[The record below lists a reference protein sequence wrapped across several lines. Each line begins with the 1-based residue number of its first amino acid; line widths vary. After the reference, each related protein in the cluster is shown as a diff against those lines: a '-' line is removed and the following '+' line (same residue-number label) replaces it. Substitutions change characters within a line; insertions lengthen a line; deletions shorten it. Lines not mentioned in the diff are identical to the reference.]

1 MDFSNFDVFSEKASV
16 ADADRV
22 QLLDTELVYPDPD
35 NVRGEIDPA
44 KIDEMAETIRER
56 GQLQPITVAPKDA
69 DGRYRIMF
77 GERRW
82 RACQKLGKQVR
93 AIVSKTDDI
102 EQVRIDQFIENDQ
115 REDLSTADMIRFVT
129 GQVASGRTL
138 AELARAT
145 GRNRTLLTRYQ
156 GLAKAPDYIAA
167 LFGDISMRSA
177 VALTQAAKAN
187 DAATRAFVADTAAED
202 LTVLACERFARD
214 LGAIKTAVPTPA
226 PAPSSPPP
234 RSIEDEKPGASEAK
248 TPDADEGADPAP
260 APTTDEIRDDEADRA
275 LADTPLDPVE
285 ARAATITS
293 EASARPATHKP
304 KPGKPKIER
313 PTIEIEG
320 KRAMVVEALL
330 HFDGE
335 PEPRIVSWR

>member
-1 MDFSNFDVFSEKASV
+1 MDFDNFDVFSDKAGV

-22 QLLDTELVYPDPD
+22 QLLDAELLYPDPE
-35 NVRGEIDPA
+35 NVRSEIDQA
-44 KIDEMAETIRER
+44 KIDEMALTIKER

-69 DGRYRIMF
+69 DGRYRIVM

-82 RACQKLGKQVR
+82 RACQKLGLQVR
-93 AIVSKTDDI
+93 AIVNKTDDI

-129 GQVASGRTL
+129 GQVAKGRTL

-156 GLAKAPDYIAA
+156 GLAKAPGYITA

-177 VALTQAAKAN
+177 VALTQAAKTD
-187 DAATRAFVADTAAED
+187 DAATRAFVANTAAED
-202 LTVLACERFARD
+202 MTVLACEKLARD
-214 LGAIKTAVPTPA
+214 VGAKKTSAPA
-226 PAPSSPPP
+226 PAPAPAPAIDDSV
-234 RSIEDEKPGASEAK
+234 RDV
-248 TPDADEGADPAP
+248 PDADRVSDEASP
-260 APTTDEIRDDEADRA
+260 PTTDEIRDDEADRA
-275 LADTPLDPVE
+275 LDETPVVASELSVAPI
-285 ARAATITS
+285 AAES
-293 EASARPATHKP
+293 PAPRSASRSKPAKS
-304 KPGKPKIER
+304 KVER

-335 PEPRIVSWR
+335 EQPRILSWR

>member
-1 MDFSNFDVFSEKASV
+1 MDFGNFDVFSEKAAV

-22 QLLDTELVYPDPD
+22 QLLDTELVYPDPE
-35 NVRGEIDPA
+35 NVRSEIDPA
-44 KIDEMAETIRER
+44 KIDEMAETINER

-82 RACQKLGKQVR
+82 RACQKLGVQVR
-93 AIVSKTDDI
+93 AIVSKTDDL

-145 GRNRTLLTRYQ
+145 GKNRTLLTRYQ

-167 LFGDISMRSA
+167 LFADISMRSA
-177 VALTQAAKAN
+177 VALAQAART
-187 DAATRAFVADTAAED
+187 DEAATRAFIANTALED
-202 LTVLACERFARD
+202 MTVLACERFAREI
-214 LGAIKTAVPTPA
+214 GAKKTPA
-226 PAPSSPPP
+226 LSPSPAPMT
-234 RSIEDEKPGASEAK
+234 SIEEGEGFTADGIPSEPESGA
-248 TPDADEGADPAP
+248 AP
-260 APTTDEIRDDEADRA
+260 ASALTTNEIRDDEADRA
-275 LADTPLDPVE
+275 MAGTPLEVAEPPAAPVSSD
-285 ARAATITS
+285 RSTPRTS
-293 EASARPATHKP
+293 AKP
-304 KPGKPKIER
+304 KPGKPKVER

-320 KRAMVVEALL
+320 KRAIVVEALL

-335 PEPRIVSWR
+335 SEPRILSWR

>member
-1 MDFSNFDVFSEKASV
+1 MTDFSGFDVFSEKAAV

-22 QLLDTELVYPDPD
+22 QLLDPELVYPDPE
-35 NVRGEIDPA
+35 NVRSEIDPA
-44 KIDEMAETIRER
+44 KIDEMAETIKER

-69 DGRYRIMF
+69 EGRYRIMY

-82 RACQKLGKQVR
+82 RACQKLGVQVR
-93 AIVSKTDDI
+93 AIVSKTDDV

-129 GQVASGRTL
+129 GQVAKGRSL

-167 LFGDISMRSA
+167 LFADISMRSA
-177 VALTQAAKAN
+177 VALAQAAKTD
-187 DAATRAFVADTAAED
+187 DAATRAFVANTAAED
-202 LTVLACERFARD
+202 MTVLACERFAREV
-214 LGAIKTAVPTPA
+214 GAKKSAPKPAPSPTPQAETTPATGEDDPAAGEGGEAAPTTDVIRDEEADRAMDEVPVPVGPALADGAFAEAPA
-226 PAPSSPPP
+226 PAPRSPSKS
-234 RSIEDEKPGASEAK
+234 R
-248 TPDADEGADPAP
+248 
-260 APTTDEIRDDEADRA
+260 
-275 LADTPLDPVE
+275 
-285 ARAATITS
+285 
-293 EASARPATHKP
+293 
-304 KPGKPKIER
+304 PGKQRVER

-330 HFDGE
+330 HFEDE
-335 PEPRIVSWR
+335 AEPRIVSWR

>member
-1 MDFSNFDVFSEKASV
+1 MTDFTGFDVFSEKAAV

-22 QLLDTELVYPDPD
+22 QLLDTELLYPDPE
-35 NVRGEIDPA
+35 NVRSHIDDA
-44 KIDEMAETIRER
+44 TIDEMAETIKER

-82 RACQKLGKQVR
+82 RACRKLGVQVR
-93 AIVSKTDDI
+93 AIVNKTDDI

-129 GQVASGRTL
+129 GQVAKGRSL

-167 LFGDISMRSA
+167 LFADISMRSA
-177 VALTQAAKAN
+177 VALTQAAKT
-187 DAATRAFVADTAAED
+187 DDVATRAFVANTPAED
-202 LTVLACERFARD
+202 MTVLACERFAREV
-214 LGAIKTAVPTPA
+214 GAKKSAPKPEPA
-226 PAPSSPPP
+226 PVQEAPPP
-234 RSIEDEKPGASEAK
+234 SRDPEASS
-248 TPDADEGADPAP
+248 DPAPVIASP
-260 APTTDEIRDDEADRA
+260 APTTEDIREEQADRV
-275 LADTPLDPVE
+275 LDEVQAPAVSVTTE
-285 ARAATITS
+285 APAPRAMS
-293 EASARPATHKP
+293 KP
-304 KPGKPKIER
+304 KSGKQRVER

-320 KRAMVVEALL
+320 KRAMVVEALV

-335 PEPRIVSWR
+335 AEPRIVSWR

>member
-1 MDFSNFDVFSEKASV
+1 MTDFSGFDVFSEKAAV

-22 QLLDTELVYPDPD
+22 QLLDPELVYPDPE

-44 KIDEMAETIRER
+44 KIDEMAETIKER

-69 DGRYRIMF
+69 EGRYRIMY

-82 RACQKLGKQVR
+82 RACQKLGVQVR
-93 AIVSKTDDI
+93 AIVSKTDDV

-129 GQVASGRTL
+129 GQVAKGRSL

-167 LFGDISMRSA
+167 LFADVSMRSA
-177 VALTQAAKAN
+177 VALTQAAKTD
-187 DAATRAFVADTAAED
+187 DAATRAFIANTAAED
-202 LTVLACERFARD
+202 MTVLACERFAREV
-214 LGAIKTAVPTPA
+214 GAKKSASKSAPA
-226 PAPSSPPP
+226 PAPEPEAPPSTGQDDSTP
-234 RSIEDEKPGASEAK
+234 AEGGEA
-248 TPDADEGADPAP
+248 
-260 APTTDEIRDDEADRA
+260 APTTDVIRDDEADRA
-275 LADTPLDPVE
+275 MDEVPVPVGPAQAD
-285 ARAATITS
+285 S
-293 EASARPATHKP
+293 ASAVTPAPAPRSASRPKA
-304 KPGKPKIER
+304 GKQRVER

-330 HFDGE
+330 HFEDE
-335 PEPRIVSWR
+335 AEPRIVSWR

>member
-1 MDFSNFDVFSEKASV
+1 MDFDNFDVFSDKAGV

-22 QLLDTELVYPDPD
+22 QLLDAELLYPDPE
-35 NVRGEIDPA
+35 NVRSEIDQA
-44 KIDEMAETIRER
+44 KIDEMALTIKER

-69 DGRYRIMF
+69 DGRYRIVM

-82 RACQKLGKQVR
+82 RACQKLGVQVR
-93 AIVSKTDDI
+93 AIVNKTDDI

-129 GQVASGRTL
+129 GQVAKGRSL

-156 GLAKAPDYIAA
+156 GLAKAPDYITA

-177 VALTQAAKAN
+177 VALTQAAKTD
-187 DAATRAFVADTAAED
+187 DAATRAFVANTAAED
-202 LTVLACERFARD
+202 MTVLACEKFARD
-214 LGAIKTAVPTPA
+214 VGAKKTSAPA
-226 PAPSSPPP
+226 PAPAIDDGE
-234 RSIEDEKPGASEAK
+234 RDARDAV
-248 TPDADEGADPAP
+248 PDADQVSDETSQ
-260 APTTDEIRDDEADRA
+260 PTTDEIRDNEADRA
-275 LADTPLDPVE
+275 LNETPV
-285 ARAATITS
+285 AAS
-293 EASARPATHKP
+293 ELSVAPIAAESPAPRSASRSKPAKS
-304 KPGKPKIER
+304 KVER

-335 PEPRIVSWR
+335 EQPRILSWR

>member
-1 MDFSNFDVFSEKASV
+1 MTDFSGFDVFSEKAAV
-16 ADADRV
+16 AEADRV
-22 QLLDTELVYPDPD
+22 QLLEPELLYPDPE
-35 NVRGEIDPA
+35 NVRSEIDPA
-44 KIDEMAETIRER
+44 AIDELAASIKER
-56 GQLQPITVAPKDA
+56 GLLQPITVAPKDA

-82 RACQKLGKQVR
+82 RACQKLGMQVR

-129 GQVASGRTL
+129 GEVAKGRTL

-156 GLAKAPDYIAA
+156 GLAKAPEYIAA

-177 VALTQAAKAN
+177 VALVQAAKID
-187 DAATRAFVADTAAED
+187 DAATRAFVTNTAAED
-202 LTVLACERFARD
+202 MTVLACERFAREV
-214 LGAIKTAVPTPA
+214 GAKKSTPKPAPTTQAEAPSPPAESEPEASGVNPAPPSTETIRDEEADRALDATPVLDAPAPTGGIAAETPA
-226 PAPSSPPP
+226 PAPRAPS
-234 RSIEDEKPGASEAK
+234 K
-248 TPDADEGADPAP
+248 TR
-260 APTTDEIRDDEADRA
+260 T
-275 LADTPLDPVE
+275 
-285 ARAATITS
+285 
-293 EASARPATHKP
+293 
-304 KPGKPKIER
+304 GKQRVER
-313 PTIEIEG
+313 PMIEIEG

-335 PEPRIVSWR
+335 NEPRIVSWR

>member
-1 MDFSNFDVFSEKASV
+1 MTDFSGFDVFSEKAAV

-22 QLLDTELVYPDPD
+22 QLLDPELLYPDPE
-35 NVRGEIDPA
+35 NVRSEIDPA
-44 KIDEMAETIRER
+44 KIDEIAESIKER
-56 GQLQPITVAPKDA
+56 GLLQPITVAPKDA

-82 RACQKLGKQVR
+82 RACQKLGVQVR

-115 REDLSTADMIRFVT
+115 REDLSTSDMIRFVT
-129 GQVASGRTL
+129 GQVAKGRSL

-167 LFGDISMRSA
+167 LFADISMRSA
-177 VALTQAAKAN
+177 VALVQAAKTD
-187 DAATRAFVADTAAED
+187 DAATRAFVANTAAED
-202 LTVLACERFARD
+202 MTVLACERFARD
-214 LGAIKTAVPTPA
+214 VGAKKSAPKPAPRTEAEAPA
-226 PAPSSPPP
+226 PATQSEPEAPGEDVPSSP
-234 RSIEDEKPGASEAK
+234 
-248 TPDADEGADPAP
+248 
-260 APTTDEIRDDEADRA
+260 TDTIRDEEADRA
-275 LADTPLDPVE
+275 LDATPVPDGPALGSGAENEPPSPSP
-285 ARAATITS
+285 RAS
-293 EASARPATHKP
+293 SKP
-304 KPGKPKIER
+304 RTGKQRVER
-313 PTIEIEG
+313 PSIEIEG

-335 PEPRIVSWR
+335 AEPRIVSWR

>member
-1 MDFSNFDVFSEKASV
+1 MDFDNFDVFSDKASV

-22 QLLDTELVYPDPD
+22 QLLDTASVYPDPE
-35 NVRGEIDPA
+35 NVRSEIDQA
-44 KIDEMAETIRER
+44 SIDELAETIKER
-56 GQLQPITVAPKDA
+56 GQLQPIIVAPKDA

-82 RACQKLGKQVR
+82 RACQKLGVEVR
-93 AIVSKTDDI
+93 AIVNKTDDV

-129 GQVASGRTL
+129 GQVAKGRSL

-156 GLAKAPDYIAA
+156 GLAKAPDYITA
-167 LFGDISMRSA
+167 LFADISMRSA
-177 VALTQAAKAN
+177 VALTQAAKTD

-202 LTVLACERFARD
+202 MTVLACERFARD
-214 LGAIKTAVPTPA
+214 VGAKKTNAPVPAPPPA
-226 PAPSSPPP
+226 PAS
-234 RSIEDEKPGASEAK
+234 EDAEGDA
-248 TPDADEGADPAP
+248 PDATTAEPAQEGDLASP
-260 APTTDEIRDDEADRA
+260 PTTDEIRNDEADRA
-275 LADTPLDPVE
+275 LDETPV
-285 ARAATITS
+285 AAS
-293 EASARPATHKP
+293 ELSVSPIAVDAPTPRPSPRTKPAKP
-304 KPGKPKIER
+304 KVER
-313 PTIEIEG
+313 PTIEIDG

-335 PEPRIVSWR
+335 EQPRIVSWR

>member
-1 MDFSNFDVFSEKASV
+1 MTDFSGFDVFSEKAAV

-22 QLLDTELVYPDPD
+22 QLLDPKLLYPDPE
-35 NVRGEIDPA
+35 NVRSEIDPA
-44 KIDEMAETIRER
+44 KIDEMAETIKER

-82 RACQKLGKQVR
+82 RACQKLGVQVR
-93 AIVSKTDDI
+93 AIVNKTDDI

-129 GQVASGRTL
+129 GQVAKGRTL

-167 LFGDISMRSA
+167 LFADISMRSA
-177 VALTQAAKAN
+177 VALTQAAKTD
-187 DAATRAFVADTAAED
+187 DAATRAFVTNTAAED
-202 LTVLACERFARD
+202 MTVLACERFAREV
-214 LGAIKTAVPTPA
+214 GAKKSVPKPDPAPVPAVETPA
-226 PAPSSPPP
+226 PIQGDGEPSVQSP
-234 RSIEDEKPGASEAK
+234 AV
-248 TPDADEGADPAP
+248 
-260 APTTDEIRDDEADRA
+260 APTIDAIRDEEADRA
-275 LADTPLDPVE
+275 LDETPVPESPAPED
-285 ARAATITS
+285 S
-293 EASARPATHKP
+293 ASDNTPAPSPRSASKP
-304 KPGKPKIER
+304 RTGKQRVER

-335 PEPRIVSWR
+335 AEPRIVSWR

>member
-1 MDFSNFDVFSEKASV
+1 MTDFSGFDVFSEKAAV

-22 QLLDTELVYPDPD
+22 QLLDPELLYPDPE
-35 NVRGEIDPA
+35 NVRSEIDPA
-44 KIDEMAETIRER
+44 KIDEMAETIKER

-82 RACQKLGKQVR
+82 RACQKLGVQVR
-93 AIVSKTDDI
+93 AIVNKTDDL

-129 GQVASGRTL
+129 GQVEKGRSL

-167 LFGDISMRSA
+167 LFADISMRSA
-177 VALTQAAKAN
+177 VALVQAAKTD
-187 DAATRAFVADTAAED
+187 DAATRAFVTNTAAED
-202 LTVLACERFARD
+202 MTVLACERFAREV
-214 LGAIKTAVPTPA
+214 GAKKSAPKPATSTQAEAPPPPAESEPEASGENPAPVPTDKIRDEEADRALDATPVPEAPTPTGGIVAETPA
-226 PAPSSPPP
+226 PAPRAPSKP
-234 RSIEDEKPGASEAK
+234 R
-248 TPDADEGADPAP
+248 T
-260 APTTDEIRDDEADRA
+260 
-275 LADTPLDPVE
+275 
-285 ARAATITS
+285 
-293 EASARPATHKP
+293 
-304 KPGKPKIER
+304 GKQRVER

-320 KRAMVVEALL
+320 KRAMIVEAWL
-330 HFDGE
+330 HFEDE
-335 PEPRIVSWR
+335 AEPRMVSWR

>member
-1 MDFSNFDVFSEKASV
+1 MTDFSGFDVFSEKAAV

-22 QLLDTELVYPDPD
+22 QLLDPELLYPDPD
-35 NVRGEIDPA
+35 NVRSEIDPA
-44 KIDEMAETIRER
+44 KIDEMAETIKER

-82 RACQKLGKQVR
+82 RACQKLGVQVR
-93 AIVSKTDDI
+93 AIVNKTDDI

-129 GQVASGRTL
+129 GQVEKGRSL

-167 LFGDISMRSA
+167 LFADISMRSA
-177 VALTQAAKAN
+177 VALVQAAKTD
-187 DAATRAFVADTAAED
+187 DAATRAFVTNTAAED
-202 LTVLACERFARD
+202 MTVLSCERFAREV
-214 LGAIKTAVPTPA
+214 GAKKSA
-226 PAPSSPPP
+226 P
-234 RSIEDEKPGASEAK
+234 K
-248 TPDADEGADPAP
+248 P
-260 APTTDEIRDDEADRA
+260 APTTQAEAPSPPAESEPEAASEKPASPPTDTIRDEEADRA
-275 LADTPLDPVE
+275 LDATPVP
-285 ARAATITS
+285 
-293 EASARPATHKP
+293 EASAPTDRDAAETPSPASRAPSKP
-304 KPGKPKIER
+304 RTGKQRVER

-320 KRAMVVEALL
+320 KRAMIVEAWL
-330 HFDGE
+330 HFEDE
-335 PEPRIVSWR
+335 AEPRMVSWR

>member
-1 MDFSNFDVFSEKASV
+1 MTDFSGFDVFSEKAAV

-22 QLLDTELVYPDPD
+22 QLLDPELLYPDPE
-35 NVRGEIDPA
+35 NVRSEIDPA
-44 KIDEMAETIRER
+44 KIDEIAESIKER
-56 GQLQPITVAPKDA
+56 GLLQPITVAPKDD

-82 RACQKLGKQVR
+82 RACRKLGVQVR

-115 REDLSTADMIRFVT
+115 REDLSTSDMIRFVT
-129 GQVASGRTL
+129 GQVAKGRSL

-167 LFGDISMRSA
+167 LFADISMRSA
-177 VALTQAAKAN
+177 VALVQAAKAD
-187 DAATRAFVADTAAED
+187 DAATRAFVANTAAED
-202 LTVLACERFARD
+202 MTVLACERFARD
-214 LGAIKTAVPTPA
+214 VGAKKSVTKPAPRTEAEAPA
-226 PAPSSPPP
+226 PAIESELEASDEDVPSSP
-234 RSIEDEKPGASEAK
+234 
-248 TPDADEGADPAP
+248 
-260 APTTDEIRDDEADRA
+260 TDTIRDEEADRA
-275 LADTPLDPVE
+275 LDATPVPEGPAQGGNADNEPPSPPQ
-285 ARAATITS
+285 RAS
-293 EASARPATHKP
+293 SKP
-304 KPGKPKIER
+304 RTGKQRVER
-313 PTIEIEG
+313 PSIEIEG

-335 PEPRIVSWR
+335 AEPRIVSWR

>member
-1 MDFSNFDVFSEKASV
+1 MTDFSGFDVFSEKAAV

-22 QLLDTELVYPDPD
+22 QLLDPELLYPDPE
-35 NVRGEIDPA
+35 NVRSEIDPA

-82 RACQKLGKQVR
+82 RACQKLGVQVR
-93 AIVSKTDDI
+93 AIVNKTDDV

-129 GQVASGRTL
+129 GQVAKGRSL

-167 LFGDISMRSA
+167 LFADISMRSA
-177 VALTQAAKAN
+177 VALTQAART
-187 DAATRAFVADTAAED
+187 DDVATRAFVEGTAAED
-202 LTVLACERFARD
+202 MTVLACERFARD
-214 LGAIKTAVPTPA
+214 VGAKKSATKTAPPAEAGAMPPA
-226 PAPSSPPP
+226 PATDALSEPASS
-234 RSIEDEKPGASEAK
+234 AEAAK
-248 TPDADEGADPAP
+248 
-260 APTTDEIRDDEADRA
+260 PTTSEIRDEEADRA
-275 LADTPLDPVE
+275 LDETPAPSVSE
-285 ARAATITS
+285 VVQPARTEPSAPRG
-293 EASARPATHKP
+293 ASKP
-304 KPGKPKIER
+304 RGAKQRIER
-313 PTIEIEG
+313 PALEIEG
-320 KRAMVVEALL
+320 KRAMIVEALL

-335 PEPRIVSWR
+335 AEPRIVSWR

>member
-1 MDFSNFDVFSEKASV
+1 MTDFSGFDVFSEKAAV

-22 QLLDTELVYPDPD
+22 QLLDPELVYPDPE
-35 NVRGEIDPA
+35 NVRSEIDSA
-44 KIDEMAETIRER
+44 KIDEMAETIKER

-69 DGRYRIMF
+69 EGRYRIMY

-82 RACQKLGKQVR
+82 RACQKLGVQVR
-93 AIVSKTDDI
+93 AIVSKTDDV

-129 GQVASGRTL
+129 GQVANGRSL

-167 LFGDISMRSA
+167 LFADISMRSA
-177 VALTQAAKAN
+177 VALTQAAKTD
-187 DAATRAFVADTAAED
+187 DAATRVFVANTAVED
-202 LTVLACERFARD
+202 MTVLACERFAREV
-214 LGAIKTAVPTPA
+214 GAKKSAPKPPPTPA
-226 PAPSSPPP
+226 PQAETPPP
-234 RSIEDEKPGASEAK
+234 TGED
-248 TPDADEGADPAP
+248 DPA
-260 APTTDEIRDDEADRA
+260 AAEGGEATATTDVIRDDEADRA
-275 LADTPLDPVE
+275 MDETPVPVGQAPTDSALAE
-285 ARAATITS
+285 APAPGPRSPSKPRA
-293 EASARPATHKP
+293 
-304 KPGKPKIER
+304 GKQRVER

-330 HFDGE
+330 HFEDE
-335 PEPRIVSWR
+335 AEPRIVSWR

>member
-1 MDFSNFDVFSEKASV
+1 MTDFSGFDVFSEKAAV

-22 QLLDTELVYPDPD
+22 QLLDPELVYPDPE
-35 NVRGEIDPA
+35 NVRSEIDPA
-44 KIDEMAETIRER
+44 KIDEMAETIKER

-69 DGRYRIMF
+69 EGRYRIMY

-82 RACQKLGKQVR
+82 RACQKLGVQVR
-93 AIVSKTDDI
+93 AIVSKTDDV

-129 GQVASGRTL
+129 GQVANGRSL

-167 LFGDISMRSA
+167 LFADISMRSA
-177 VALTQAAKAN
+177 VALVQAAKA
-187 DAATRAFVADTAAED
+187 DDVATRTFVANTAVED
-202 LTVLACERFARD
+202 MTVLACERFAREV
-214 LGAIKTAVPTPA
+214 GAKKSAPKPVAA
-226 PAPSSPPP
+226 PAPGSELPSSA
-234 RSIEDEKPGASEAK
+234 RVDGSSSTEDDEA
-248 TPDADEGADPAP
+248 GPA
-260 APTTDEIRDDEADRA
+260 TNVIRDEEADRA
-275 LADTPLDPVE
+275 LGQTPLRV
-285 ARAATITS
+285 S
-293 EASARPATHKP
+293 SASADDASAETPAPASRPASKARG
-304 KPGKPKIER
+304 GKQRVER

-330 HFDGE
+330 HFEDE
-335 PEPRIVSWR
+335 AEPRIVSWR

>member
-1 MDFSNFDVFSEKASV
+1 MTDFSGFDVFSEKAAV

-22 QLLDTELVYPDPD
+22 QLLDPELLYPDPE
-35 NVRGEIDPA
+35 NVRSEIDPA
-44 KIDEMAETIRER
+44 KIDEMAETIKER

-82 RACQKLGKQVR
+82 RACQKLGVQVR
-93 AIVSKTDDI
+93 AIVNKTDDI

-129 GQVASGRTL
+129 GQVEKGRSL

-167 LFGDISMRSA
+167 LFADISMRSA
-177 VALTQAAKAN
+177 VALVQAAKTD
-187 DAATRAFVADTAAED
+187 DAATRAFVNNTATED
-202 LTVLACERFARD
+202 MTVLACERFAREV
-214 LGAIKTAVPTPA
+214 GAKKTAPKPATSTQAEAPSLPTESEPEASGENPAPPPTDTIRDEEADRALDATPVPEAPTPTGTIAAETPA
-226 PAPSSPPP
+226 PAPRAPSKP
-234 RSIEDEKPGASEAK
+234 R
-248 TPDADEGADPAP
+248 T
-260 APTTDEIRDDEADRA
+260 
-275 LADTPLDPVE
+275 
-285 ARAATITS
+285 
-293 EASARPATHKP
+293 
-304 KPGKPKIER
+304 GKQRVER

-320 KRAMVVEALL
+320 KRAMIVEAWL
-330 HFDGE
+330 HFEDE
-335 PEPRIVSWR
+335 AEPRMVSWR

>member
-1 MDFSNFDVFSEKASV
+1 MMDFDNFDVFSDKANV

-22 QLLDTELVYPDPD
+22 LLLDHELLYPDPE

-44 KIDEMAETIRER
+44 KIAEMAETIKER
-56 GQLQPITVAPKDA
+56 GQLQPITVAPKD
-69 DGRYRIMF
+69 DEGRYRVMF

-82 RACQKLGKQVR
+82 RACKQLGVQVR

-129 GQVASGRTL
+129 GQVAKGRTL
-138 AELARAT
+138 VELARAT

-156 GLAKAPDYIAA
+156 GLAKAPDYISA

-177 VALTQAAKAN
+177 VALAQAAKTD
-187 DAATRAFVADTAAED
+187 DAATRTFVENTAAED
-202 LTVLACERFARD
+202 MTVLACERFARD
-214 LGAIKTAVPTPA
+214 VGAKKTSAPSPALAPPTVVDGATRDPSDDTLPEPA
-226 PAPSSPPP
+226 PEAGAASP
-234 RSIEDEKPGASEAK
+234 
-248 TPDADEGADPAP
+248 
-260 APTTDEIRDDEADRA
+260 PTTDEIRDHEADRA
-275 LADTPLDPVE
+275 LDETPVP
-285 ARAATITS
+285 TS
-293 EASARPATHKP
+293 ELGIAPVAAGTPAARSSRTKAAKS
-304 KPGKPKIER
+304 KVER
-313 PTIEIEG
+313 PTIDIDG

-335 PEPRIVSWR
+335 EQPRIVSWR